1 MCPKTYGHF
10 IMQITIMKEQRIYGY
25 EIAENDGVC
34 GACKENLKDP
44 CVECKLY
51 NQTNCQICRGQ
62 CGHSFHL
69 HCIS

>member
-1 MCPKTYGHF
+1 
-10 IMQITIMKEQRIYGY
+10 MQITITKEQRIYGY

-51 NQTNCQICRGQ
+51 NQTNC
-62 CGHSFHL
+62 
-69 HCIS
+69 